1 MISDADEC
9 LTNPCINAISCTNL
23 VGDYRCKCRVGW
35 MGKNCDQNINDCV
48 GQCQHGATC
57 IDLVNDYH
65 CACQPGYTGR
75 DCHTNIDDCVSHP
88 CKNGGE
94 CVDEVNGYRC
104 ICPVGF
110 TGHECEVRKTFWS
123 CVLPV
128 RMKSFHWNQL
138 T

>member
-1 MISDADEC
+1 
-9 LTNPCINAISCTNL
+9 
-23 VGDYRCKCRVGW
+23 

-48 GQCQHGATC
+48 GQCQHDATC

-110 TGHECEVRKTFWS
+110 TGHECEVRTNSASSSNHKHY
-123 CVLPV
+123 V
-128 RMKSFHWNQL
+128 KIEH
-138 T
+138 